1 MLLLLFFFF
10 AVNGHELSL
19 VIMRFRTAVRDCFLL
34 YNQSVNWEEVKTNV
48 LERLMHLFIN
58 TFIFWTLITVPDRK
72 KDQDDKE
79 NASTKQKL
87 TLIAFPLS
95 FFITIMPNSDR
106 LSHVPVL
113 YGCWLLIA
121 TTYTRGPRLNEAVFP
136 LFVHTKRLFPWRWGP
151 QVGEV

>member
-1 MLLLLFFFF
+1 MLLLLFFF
-10 AVNGHELSL
+10 AINGHKLSL
-19 VIMRFRTAVRDCFLL
+19 MIMRFRAAVRDCFLL

-48 LERLMHLFIN
+48 LKRLMHLFIN

-95 FFITIMPNSDR
+95 FLITIMPNSDR

-121 TTYTRGPRLNEAVFP
+121 TIYTRGPRLNEAVFP

>member
-1 MLLLLFFFF
+1 
-10 AVNGHELSL
+10 
-19 VIMRFRTAVRDCFLL
+19 
-34 YNQSVNWEEVKTNV
+34 
-48 LERLMHLFIN
+48 MHLFIN
-58 TFIFWTLITVPDRK
+58 TFIFWTLIIITVPDRK

-79 NASTKQKL
+79 NVSTKQKL

-121 TTYTRGPRLNEAVFP
+121 TTYTRGPRLNEEVFP

>member
-1 MLLLLFFFF
+1 
-10 AVNGHELSL
+10 
-19 VIMRFRTAVRDCFLL
+19 
-34 YNQSVNWEEVKTNV
+34 
-48 LERLMHLFIN
+48 MHLFIN

-121 TTYTRGPRLNEAVFP
+121 TTYSRGPRLNEAVFP

>member
-1 MLLLLFFFF
+1 MLLLFFFF
-10 AVNGHELSL
+10 AINGHELSL
-19 VIMRFRTAVRDCFLL
+19 VIMRFRAAVRDCFLL

-48 LERLMHLFIN
+48 LKRLMHLFIN
-58 TFIFWTLITVPDRK
+58 TFIFWTLIIITVPDRK

-79 NASTKQKL
+79 NVSTKQKL

-136 LFVHTKRLFPWRWGP
+136 LFVHTKRLFPWRWG
-151 QVGEV
+151 EV

>member
-1 MLLLLFFFF
+1 MLLLFFFF
-10 AVNGHELSL
+10 AINGHELSL
-19 VIMRFRTAVRDCFLL
+19 VIMRFRAAVRDCFLL

-48 LERLMHLFIN
+48 LKRLMHLFIN
-58 TFIFWTLITVPDRK
+58 TFIFWTLIIITVPDRK

-79 NASTKQKL
+79 NVSTKQKL

-95 FFITIMPNSDR
+95 FFITIMPNFDR

-136 LFVHTKRLFPWRWGP
+136 LFVHTKRLFPWRWG
-151 QVGEV
+151 EV